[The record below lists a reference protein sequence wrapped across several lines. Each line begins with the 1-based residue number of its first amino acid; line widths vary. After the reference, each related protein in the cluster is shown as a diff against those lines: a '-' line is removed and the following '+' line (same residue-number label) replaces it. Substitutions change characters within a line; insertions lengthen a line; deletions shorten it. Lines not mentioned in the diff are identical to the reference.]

1 MSAGWECTVC
11 DAQAAA
17 GDAEDPALV
26 EVSREFHESMA
37 GHETTDSTPSRAGTN
52 E

>member
-1 MSAGWECTVC
+1 MTAGWECTEC
-11 DAQAAA
+11 DAQAAM

-26 EVSREFHESMA
+26 EVSREFHESVE
-37 GHETTDSTPSRAGTN
+37 GHETTDSSRDTAGIN